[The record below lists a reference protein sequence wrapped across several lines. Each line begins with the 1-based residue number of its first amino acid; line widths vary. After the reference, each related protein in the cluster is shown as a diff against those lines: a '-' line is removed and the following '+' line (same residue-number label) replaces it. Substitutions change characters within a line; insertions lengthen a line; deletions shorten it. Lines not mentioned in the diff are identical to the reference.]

1 MINIGELIFAMSALA
16 YLMAVITGI
25 FSYKKQ
31 TLSKWVNIFSLA
43 SAVLITF
50 DMILLVYYQV
60 IHDFHYAYV
69 YGHTSTD
76 LAPAYLVS
84 ALWAGQEGSFLLWA
98 VINSWMGFVFLRG
111 LDRHG
116 FKNIS
121 VFIGLSVI
129 NMSIM
134 VMAILSRP
142 FKTINYLPAE
152 GLGLN
157 TALQDPW
164 MVVHPPLV
172 FIGYSSMAVL
182 FSIGL
187 CIGPGMKDSYERLM
201 LRKWALRG
209 WLFLGL
215 GIFTGS
221 IWAYRAL
228 GWGGYW
234 AWDPIENAALIPWL
248 LLADICHEGRSAS
261 KPGSRVKYMLPFVMA
276 AFGTFLARSGILK
289 DKSVHAYTVSSL
301 SIPLFVFLAVLVVM
315 IILYFSLS
323 KAKKKGAD
331 RRSTGISIFSILNV
345 NLYAFAIL
353 IFLGTIFP
361 LISGIA
367 VPMAFF
373 NYSALLFSMVFV
385 ALFIAQ
391 YYVRFKEDCFGI
403 LFTSA
408 ITTAAICLIMK
419 FTSLTWLLVLW
430 VFLIPLVLWMVN
442 ILRTKPKLHI
452 KMIKGSSAAMAH
464 MGVILLI
471 LGVITST
478 AFSEQ
483 GTILVTDGS
492 FTDLGYGVMLD
503 GADLDKESSTII
515 HTIGADIILSPADS
529 GLSLSA
535 VKAVNYTTRPLIWLF
550 WIGGGLIILGNL
562 GAHMNQKKCYLGCK
576 KKQH

>member
-1 MINIGELIFAMSALA
+1 MINIGELIFAMSAFA

-31 TLSKWVNIFSLA
+31 ALSKWANIFSLA

-69 YGHTSTD
+69 YEHTSID

-98 VINSWMGFVFLRG
+98 VINSWIGFVFLRE
-111 LDRHG
+111 LDKRG

-121 VFIGLSVI
+121 AFIGLSVI

-134 VMAILSRP
+134 VMAILSQP
-142 FKTINYLPAE
+142 FKTMDYLPTE
-152 GLGLN
+152 GLGLSI
-157 TALQDPW
+157 ALQDPW
-164 MVVHPPLV
+164 MVVHPLLV

-187 CIGPGMKDSYERLM
+187 CIGPGIKDSCKKLM
-201 LRKWALRG
+201 LRKWALMG

-248 LLADICHEGRSAS
+248 LLTGICHEGCLAS

-301 SIPLFVFLAVLVVM
+301 SIPLFIFLVVLVM

-323 KAKKKGAD
+323 KAKKGDAS

-345 NLYAFAIL
+345 TLYAFAVL

-361 LISGIA
+361 LISGIT

-385 ALFIAQ
+385 ILFIAQ
-391 YYVRFKEDCFGI
+391 YYVRFKENCFKI
-403 LFTSA
+403 LFISA
-408 ITTAAICLIMK
+408 IITAAICLIME
-419 FTSLTWLLVLW
+419 FTSLTWMLVLW

-452 KMIKGSSAAMAH
+452 KMIKSYSAVMAH
-464 MGVILLI
+464 IGIMLLI
-471 LGVITST
+471 LGIITST
-478 AFSEQ
+478 AFSKQ
-483 GTILVTDGS
+483 GIILITDGS
-492 FTDLGYGVMLD
+492 STNLGYGAMID
-503 GADLDKESSTII
+503 SADLDKESSTII
-515 HTIGADIILSPADS
+515 HTIGSDIILSPADS
-529 GLSLSA
+529 GLLLSA

-550 WIGGGLIILGNL
+550 WIGGVLIILGNL
-562 GAHMNQKKCYLGCK
+562 GALFKSYSFLCMNQKK
-576 KKQH
+576 

>member
-1 MINIGELIFAMSALA
+1 MINIGEIIFAMSAFA

-31 TLSKWVNIFSLA
+31 TLSKWVNIFSLV

-60 IHDFHYAYV
+60 THDFHYAYV
-69 YGHTSTD
+69 YEHTSTD

-98 VINSWMGFVFLRG
+98 VINSWIGFVFLRE
-111 LDRHG
+111 LDKKG

-121 VFIGLSVI
+121 AFIGISAI

-142 FKTINYLPAE
+142 FKTMNYFPTE

-187 CIGPGMKDSYERLM
+187 CIEPGIKDSCEKLM
-201 LRKWALRG
+201 LRKWALIG

-248 LLADICHEGRSAS
+248 LLAGICHEGRLAS
-261 KPGSRVKYMLPFVMA
+261 KPGSRVKYMLPFVTA

-301 SIPLFVFLAVLVVM
+301 SIPLFIFLAVLVM

-323 KAKKKGAD
+323 KAKKGD
-331 RRSTGISIFSILNV
+331 SSRRSTSISIFSILNV
-345 NLYAFAIL
+345 NLYVFAVL

-361 LISGIA
+361 LILGVA

-373 NYSALLFSMVFV
+373 NYSALLFSMVLV
-385 ALFIAQ
+385 ILFIAQ
-391 YYVRFKEDCFGI
+391 YYVRFKENGFKI

-408 ITTAAICLIMK
+408 IITAAICLIMK
-419 FTSLTWLLVLW
+419 FTSLTWMLVLW

-452 KMIKGSSAAMAH
+452 KMIKSYSAVIAH
-464 MGVILLI
+464 IGVILLI

-478 AFSEQ
+478 AFSKQ

-492 FTDLGYGVMLD
+492 LTNLGYGAMID
-503 GADLDKESSTII
+503 GANLNKESSTII
-515 HTIGADIILSPADS
+515 HTICSDIILSPADS

-550 WIGGGLIILGNL
+550 WIGGILIILGNL
-562 GAHMNQKKCYLGCK
+562 GALLKSYNFPCMNQKK
-576 KKQH
+576 

>member
-1 MINIGELIFAMSALA
+1 MINIGELIFAMSAFA

-31 TLSKWVNIFSLA
+31 TLGKWVNIFSLA
-43 SAVLITF
+43 SAVFITL
-50 DMILLVYYQV
+50 DMILLVYYQA

-69 YGHTSTD
+69 YKHTSTD

-98 VINSWMGFVFLRG
+98 VINSWIGFAFLRELDKRG
-111 LDRHG
+111 L
-116 FKNIS
+116 KNIS
-121 VFIGLSVI
+121 TFIGLSVI

-134 VMAILSRP
+134 AMAILSRP
-142 FKTINYLPAE
+142 FKTMNYLPAE
-152 GLGLN
+152 GLGLS
-157 TALQDPW
+157 TALKDPW

-187 CIGPGMKDSYERLM
+187 CIGPEIKDSCEKLM

-248 LLADICHEGRSAS
+248 LLAGICHEGNSAS
-261 KPGSRVKYMLPFVMA
+261 KLESRVKYMLPFAMA

-301 SIPLFVFLAVLVVM
+301 SIPLFVFLAALVM

-323 KAKKKGAD
+323 KAKKDDAGG
-331 RRSTGISIFSILNV
+331 RNTGISILSILNV
-345 NLYAFAIL
+345 NLYAFAVL

-385 ALFIAQ
+385 TLFIAQ

-408 ITTAAICLIMK
+408 IITAAICLTMK
-419 FTSLTWLLVLW
+419 FTSLTWMLALW

-442 ILRTKPKLHI
+442 ILRAKPKLHI
-452 KMIKGSSAAMAH
+452 KMIKGSPAAMAH
-464 MGVILLI
+464 IGVILLI

-478 AFSEQ
+478 AFSKQ
-483 GTILVTDGS
+483 GTILVTNGS
-492 FTDLGYGVMLD
+492 LTNLGYGVMID
-503 GADLDKESSTII
+503 GAGLDKESSTII
-515 HTIGADIILSPADS
+515 HTIGSDIILSPADS

-550 WIGGGLIILGNL
+550 WIGGVLIILGNL
-562 GAHMNQKKCYLGCK
+562 GALFKIYSFLYMNQKK
-576 KKQH
+576 

>member
-1 MINIGELIFAMSALA
+1 MTNIGELIFAMSVFTYIVAA
-16 YLMAVITGI
+16 IIRI
-25 FSYKKQ
+25 FSYNKQ

-60 IHDFHYAYV
+60 SHNFYYAYV
-69 YGHTSTD
+69 YEHTSTD

-98 VINSWMGFVFLRG
+98 VINSWIGFVFLRG
-111 LDRHG
+111 LDKHG
-116 FKNIS
+116 FKNAS
-121 VFIGLSVI
+121 AFIGLSVI

-134 VMAILSRP
+134 VMAILSQP
-142 FKTINYLPAE
+142 FKTMNYFPTE

-157 TALQDPW
+157 TALHDPW

-172 FIGYSSMAVL
+172 FIGYSSMVVL
-182 FSIGL
+182 LSLGL
-187 CIGPGMKDSYERLM
+187 CIGPGIKDSCEKLM
-201 LRKWALRG
+201 LRKWTLRG

-248 LLADICHEGRSAS
+248 LLAGICHEGRLAS

-276 AFGTFLARSGILK
+276 VFGTFLARSGILK
-289 DKSVHAYTVSSL
+289 DKSVHAYTFSSL
-301 SIPLFVFLAVLVVM
+301 SIPLLIFLVVLVI

-323 KAKKKGAD
+323 KAKKDDAG
-331 RRSTGISIFSILNV
+331 RRNTGISILSILNV
-345 NLYAFAIL
+345 NLYAFATL
-353 IFLGTIFP
+353 MFLGTIFP

-373 NYSALLFSMVFV
+373 NYSALFFSMVLV
-385 ALFIAQ
+385 ILFIAQ
-391 YYVRFKEDCFGI
+391 HYIRFKEYCFGI

-408 ITTAAICLIMK
+408 IITAAICLIMK
-419 FTSLTWLLVLW
+419 FTLLTWLLVLW
-430 VFLIPLVLWMVN
+430 VFLIPLVLWTIN
-442 ILRTKPKLHI
+442 ILRTKPKYHI
-452 KMIKGSSAAMAH
+452 KMIKCSSAAIAH
-464 MGVILLI
+464 LGVVLLI

-492 FTDLGYGVMLD
+492 FTNLGYGAMID
-503 GADLDKESSTII
+503 GAGLNKESSIII
-515 HTIGADIILSPADS
+515 HTIASDIILSPAGS
-529 GLSLSA
+529 GASFSA
-535 VKAVNYTTRPLIWLF
+535 VKAVDYTTRPLIWLF
-550 WIGGGLIILGNL
+550 WIGGVLIIFGNL
-562 GAHMNQKKCYLGCK
+562 GALFKSYSFLCINQEK
-576 KKQH
+576 

>member
-1 MINIGELIFAMSALA
+1 MINIGELIFAMSVFA

-25 FSYKKQ
+25 FLYKKQ
-31 TLSKWVNIFSLA
+31 ILSKWVNIFSLV
-43 SAVLITF
+43 SAALITF

-60 IHDFHYAYV
+60 THNFHYAYV
-69 YGHTSTD
+69 YEHTSTD

-98 VINSWMGFVFLRG
+98 VINSWIGFVFLRG
-111 LDRHG
+111 LDKRG

-121 VFIGLSVI
+121 AFIGISVI

-142 FKTINYLPAE
+142 FKMMNYLPAE

-172 FIGYSSMAVL
+172 FIGYSSMTVL

-187 CIGPGMKDSYERLM
+187 CIEPEIKGSCEKLM
-201 LRKWALRG
+201 LRKWALMG

-248 LLADICHEGRSAS
+248 LLAGICHEGRLAS
-261 KPGSRVKYMLPFVMA
+261 KQGRRVKYMLPFVMA

-301 SIPLFVFLAVLVVM
+301 SIPLFIFLAVLVM

-323 KAKKKGAD
+323 KAKKDDAS
-331 RRSTGISIFSILNV
+331 RRSTGIPIFSILNIT
-345 NLYAFAIL
+345 LYAFAVL

-361 LISGIA
+361 LISVIA

-373 NYSALLFSMVFV
+373 NYSALLFSMVLII
-385 ALFIAQ
+385 LFIAQ
-391 YYVRFKEDCFGI
+391 YYVRFKEDCFKI
-403 LFTSA
+403 LFISA
-408 ITTAAICLIMK
+408 IITAAICLIME
-419 FTSLTWLLVLW
+419 FTSLTWMLVLW

-442 ILRTKPKLHI
+442 ILRIKPKLHI
-452 KMIKGSSAAMAH
+452 KMIKGSSAAIAH
-464 MGVILLI
+464 IGVIFLI
-471 LGVITST
+471 IGVITST
-478 AFSEQ
+478 AFSKQ
-483 GTILVTDGS
+483 GTILTTDGS
-492 FTDLGYGVMLD
+492 FTNLGYGAMIDV
-503 GADLDKESSTII
+503 ADLNKESSTII
-515 HTIGADIILSPADS
+515 HTIGSDIILSPADS
-529 GLSLSA
+529 GLSLST
-535 VKAVNYTTRPLIWLF
+535 VKAVNYTTRPLIWFF
-550 WIGGGLIILGNL
+550 WIGGVLIILGNL
-562 GAHMNQKKCYLGCK
+562 GALFKSCSFLCMNQKK
-576 KKQH
+576 

>member
-1 MINIGELIFAMSALA
+1 MINIGGLIFAMSAFA

-98 VINSWMGFVFLRG
+98 VINSWIGFVFLRG
-111 LDRHG
+111 LDKRG

-121 VFIGLSVI
+121 AFIGFSVI

-142 FKTINYLPAE
+142 FKTMNYLQVE

-187 CIGPGMKDSYERLM
+187 CVGPEIEDSCEKLM
-201 LRKWALRG
+201 LRKWALMG
-209 WLFLGL
+209 WFFLGL

-248 LLADICHEGRSAS
+248 LLAGICHEGRLAS
-261 KPGSRVKYMLPFVMA
+261 KPGSRVRYMLPFVMA

-289 DKSVHAYTVSSL
+289 DKSVHSYTVSSL
-301 SIPLFVFLAVLVVM
+301 SIPLLIFLAVLVM

-323 KAKKKGAD
+323 KAKKGDAS
-331 RRSTGISIFSILNV
+331 RRSTGISILSILNV
-345 NLYAFAIL
+345 NLYAFAVL

-361 LISGIA
+361 LISGVA

-373 NYSALLFSMVFV
+373 NYSALIFSMVLV
-385 ALFIAQ
+385 ILFIAQ
-391 YYVRFKEDCFGI
+391 YYVRFKENCFEI
-403 LFTSA
+403 LFISA
-408 ITTAAICLIMK
+408 IITAAICLIMK
-419 FTSLTWLLVLW
+419 FTSLTWMLVLW

-442 ILRTKPKLHI
+442 ILRTKPKLRI
-452 KMIKGSSAAMAH
+452 KMIKDSSAAMAH
-464 MGVILLI
+464 IGVILLI

-478 AFSEQ
+478 ALSKQ
-483 GTILVTDGS
+483 GTILATDGS
-492 FTDLGYGVMLD
+492 LTNLGYGAMID
-503 GADLDKESSTII
+503 GADLNKESSTII
-515 HTIGADIILSPADS
+515 HTIGSDIILSPVDS
-529 GLSLSA
+529 ELSLSA

-550 WIGGGLIILGNL
+550 WIGGILIILGNL
-562 GAHMNQKKCYLGCK
+562 GALLKSYNFPCMNQKK
-576 KKQH
+576 